1 MKDGVRSLD
10 DLINLILLSRPLIGA
25 FLDLYERGE
34 EQAKCALSPNHKIIL
49 DVEAVERKE

>member
-10 DLINLILLSRPLIGA
+10 DLINLILFSRPLIGA

-34 EQAKCALSPNHKIIL
+34 EQAKCALSPNHEIIL